1 MADTPY
7 GLTCGRP
14 AAIRE
19 TGILKGA
26 GLKSIRIVL
35 AVAAAL
41 MALSV
46 AAGSAAALEPPLP
59 GELAKFRQD
68 GSLPRRLA
76 RAREFGTE
84 GIVPGMLKAAVQ
96 RLQRSALGAPTL
108 RTPPPAWRGM
118 PTKGTVNV
126 LAVPVSFSDYPP
138 YSSQADLQDRLFGDG
153 DPAAFP
159 YESVHDYYARSSYGQ
174 LDIEGDVLPWYDTGQ
189 PRSAVGTSSARR
201 EALIESAL
209 DAYAVAHP
217 GWDASKY
224 DNNGDG
230 AIDYLVVIWTGPHT
244 GWSGFWWG
252 YQTQFSDFAYSVG
265 GSASARTRG
274 SGSTSTRAGRLLTAP
289 TTRWSPSTR
298 RATPSACRTT
308 TTTTPA
314 YGPDGGIGGLDMMDF
329 NWGDHNVFSKWLLDW
344 LTPQVVTAAYGP
356 VTLTASATAP
366 DALVVMPGVRDGD
379 AFQEYFMVENKLR
392 TANNSDMPTD
402 GLVIWHVDARL
413 DPSTGYQDYLYDNS
427 YTSHKLLRL
436 MEADGLEE
444 IEAGGWADAGDF
456 YKTGKTLGPATR
468 PSGYAYGKAKA
479 VVVRDIISAA
489 DPMGLFASTDWA
501 PPSTTVSGA
510 PAGWTR
516 SPVTLSLLAADDVSG
531 VASTAYRLD
540 GGAWTDGSGLSLPA
554 DPATHDGDGVHA
566 IVYRSTDNAGN
577 VEADHRLTVRIDTA
591 GPTCRA
597 PLASGVRRGGVARLS
612 YSVSD
617 ALSPRADVTIKVRRL
632 DGAAIRTLRAAGVT
646 TGVRHTKAFACP
658 LARGAYR
665 YQVRAVDLAGNP
677 QTTAGWNT
685 LRVR

>member
-1 MADTPY
+1 M
-7 GLTCGRP
+7 R
-14 AAIRE
+14 
-19 TGILKGA
+19 
-26 GLKSIRIVL
+26 
-35 AVAAAL
+35 
-41 MALSV
+41 
-46 AAGSAAALEPPLP
+46 
-59 GELAKFRQD
+59 
-68 GSLPRRLA
+68 
-76 RAREFGTE
+76 
-84 GIVPGMLKAAVQ
+84 
-96 RLQRSALGAPTL
+96 
-108 RTPPPAWRGM
+108 
-118 PTKGTVNV
+118 
-126 LAVPVSFSDYPP
+126 
-138 YSSQADLQDRLFGDG
+138 
-153 DPAAFP
+153 
-159 YESVHDYYARSSYGQ
+159 RSS
-174 LDIEGDVLPWYDTGQ
+174 
-189 PRSAVGTSSARR
+189 S
-201 EALIESAL
+201 SAL

-265 GSASARTRG
+265 GERLGTYSWQWEHQY
-274 SGSTSTRAGRLLTAP
+274 AGGP
-289 TTRWSPSTR
+289 
-298 RATPSACRTT
+298 
-308 TTTTPA
+308 PA
-314 YGPDGGIGGLDMMDF
+314 DRSYDPLVTIHETGHALGLPDYYDYEPGYGPDGGIGGLDMMDF

-366 DALVVMPGVRDGD
+366 DALVIMPGVRDGD

-444 IEAGGWADAGDF
+444 IQAGGWADAGDF

-468 PSGYAYGKAKA
+468 PSGYAYGKTKA
-479 VVVRDIISAA
+479 VVVRDIVSAA
-489 DPMGLFASTDWA
+489 EPMGLFASTDWA

-510 PAGWTR
+510 PPGWTR
-516 SPVTLSLLAADDVSG
+516 LPVTLSLLAADDVSG